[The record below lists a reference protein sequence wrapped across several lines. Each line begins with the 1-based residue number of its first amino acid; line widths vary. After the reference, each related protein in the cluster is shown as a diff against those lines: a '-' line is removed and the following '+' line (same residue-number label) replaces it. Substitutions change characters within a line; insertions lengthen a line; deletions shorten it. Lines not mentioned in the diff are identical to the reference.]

1 MSHADLRLVFL
12 SQACDRAAPLSLASP
27 LPLASLPKAGDETPA
42 LQSRTLFSVLTC
54 QPFMALG
61 LISEL
66 DR

>member
-42 LQSRTLFSVLTC
+42 LQSRTLFSV